1 MTDDDLHAFAD
12 GLLDPGRRA
21 EAEAW
26 LAGHPEDAV
35 RVAAWQALSRQ
46 LHERFDPVLDEPA
59 PARLL
64 AAARGRERRGWLD
77 WRLAASFAGAM
88 LLAGGLGGVVGYQ
101 ARGGSPGP
109 AMAAAQPPAFARRAM
124 VAHAVYAPDQRR
136 AVEVDAE
143 HEEQLVRWLSR
154 RLGSPLRVPQL
165 QPLGY
170 ALEGGRL
177 LPGSQGPVAQ
187 FMYRDAA
194 GGRLTLYVSNEARD
208 TATAAMPA
216 SVPADTAF
224 RFAQE
229 GGIGSFYWIDGAWGY
244 AISAGADRAELA
256 RVSAEVYRQL
266 ASR

>member
-1 MTDDDLHAFAD
+1 MTEDDLHAYAD
-12 GLLDPGRRA
+12 GQLEPGRRA
-21 EAEAW
+21 EVEAW
-26 LAGHPEDAV
+26 LAAHPEDAE
-35 RVAAWQALSRQ
+35 RVAAWAVLSRQ
-46 LHERFDPVLDEPA
+46 LHERFGPVLHEPA

-64 AAARGRERRGWLD
+64 AAARGRAVVT
-77 WRLAASFAGAM
+77 WRMAASFAGAM
-88 LLAGGLGGVVGYQ
+88 LLAGGLGGVIGYQ
-101 ARGGSPGP
+101 ARGGAP
-109 AMAAAQPPAFARRAM
+109 AAQPLAQAPAFAHRAM

-143 HEEQLVRWLSR
+143 HEELLVRWLSK

-194 GGRLTLYVSNEARD
+194 GARLTLYVSNEARD
-208 TATAAMPA
+208 KSAPAQAASAPRDA
-216 SVPADTAF
+216 AF

-229 GGIGSFYWIDGAWGY
+229 GSVNSFYWVDGGWGY
-244 AISAGADRAELA
+244 AISAGADKTELA

-266 ASR
+266 ASP